1 MAESKSNKELLEFQN
16 VTATYKKDVGIFDV
30 SFSLSAGEMIFLM
43 GPTGAGKSTVLKA
56 VYAAVKVNNGKILV
70 DNEDLS
76 LISDYKIPIV
86 RQKIGM
92 IFQDFKLLNDR
103 TVLENIALP
112 LRIIGMSTQEIYEK
126 VHETLS
132 KVGLSNLYNSYPLE
146 LSGGEQQRVC
156 IARALVKNPKII
168 LADEPTGNLDPNVSD
183 EILDLLEIFT
193 DAGSAVLMSTHNFPL
208 IKPRKKRFIELSNG
222 RIID

>member
-1 MAESKSNKELLEFQN
+1 MIEFKD
-16 VTATYKKDVGIFDV
+16 VTATYKENIGIFNIT
-30 SFSLSAGEMIFLM
+30 FKIEPGEMVFLM

-56 VYAAVKVNNGKILV
+56 IYSAIDINKGDITI
-70 DNEDLS
+70 DGHSILS
-76 LISDYKIPIV
+76 LSRYQIPLI

-92 IFQDFKLLNDR
+92 IFHYYKLLNNR
-103 TVLENIALP
+103 TVLENVALP
-112 LRIIGMSTQEIYEK
+112 LRILGLPSSEIYKK
-126 VHETLS
+126 VDETLS
-132 KVGLSNLYNSYPLE
+132 KVGLNDLYHACPLE

-183 EILDLLEIFT
+183 EILDLLDLFT
-193 DAGSAVLMSTHNFPL
+193 ENGTAVLMSTHNFPL

>member
-1 MAESKSNKELLEFQN
+1 MLEFQK
-16 VTATYKKDVGIFDV
+16 VTATYKKNTGIFDI
-30 SFSLSAGEMIFLM
+30 SFELNAGEMIFLM

-56 VYAAVKVNNGKILV
+56 VYSAIKINAGKIIV
-70 DNEDLS
+70 DGEDLTKIKQYQIPS
-76 LISDYKIPIV
+76 L

-103 TVLENIALP
+103 TVLENVALP
-112 LRIIGMSTQEIYEK
+112 LRIQGIPTQKIYEQ
-126 VHETLS
+126 VHNTLS
-132 KVGLSNLYNSYPLE
+132 KVGLSNLHNSYPLE

-156 IARALVKNPKII
+156 IARALVKKPKII

-183 EILDLLEIFT
+183 EILDLLDIFT
-193 DAGSAVLMSTHNFPL
+193 DSGSAVLMSTHNFPL

>member
-1 MAESKSNKELLEFQN
+1 MLEFQK
-16 VTATYKKDVGIFDV
+16 VTATYKEDIGIFDI
-30 SFSLSAGEMIFLM
+30 SFNLDAGEMIFLM

-56 VYAAVKVNNGKILV
+56 VYAAIKIDKGKIII
-70 DNEDLS
+70 DNEDLTTLS
-76 LISDYKIPIV
+76 EHRIPSV

-92 IFQDFKLLNDR
+92 VFQDFKLLNDR
-103 TVLENIALP
+103 TVLENVALP
-112 LRIIGMSTQEIYEK
+112 LRIAGMSTEEIYDR
-126 VHETLS
+126 VHNTLL

-156 IARALVKNPKII
+156 IARALVKKPKII

-183 EILDLLEIFT
+183 EILDLLDIFT
-193 DAGSAVLMSTHNFPL
+193 DSGSAVLMSTHNFPL

-222 RIID
+222 RVID

>member
-1 MAESKSNKELLEFQN
+1 MLEFQK
-16 VTATYKKDVGIFDV
+16 VTATYKEDIGIFDI
-30 SFSLSAGEMIFLM
+30 SFNLDAGEMIFLM

-56 VYAAVKVNNGKILV
+56 VYAAIKIDKGKIII
-70 DNEDLS
+70 DNEDLTTLS
-76 LISDYKIPIV
+76 EHRIPSV

-92 IFQDFKLLNDR
+92 VFQDFKLLNDR
-103 TVLENIALP
+103 TVLENVALP
-112 LRIIGMSTQEIYEK
+112 LRIAGMSTEEIYDR
-126 VHETLS
+126 VHNTLL

-146 LSGGEQQRVC
+146 LSGGEQQRIC
-156 IARALVKNPKII
+156 IARALVKKPKII

-183 EILDLLEIFT
+183 EILDLLDIFT
-193 DAGSAVLMSTHNFPL
+193 DSGSAVLMSTHNFPL

>member
-1 MAESKSNKELLEFQN
+1 MLEFQK
-16 VTATYKKDVGIFDV
+16 VTATYKEDIGIFDI
-30 SFSLSAGEMIFLM
+30 SFKLDEGEMIFLM

-56 VYAAVKVNNGKILV
+56 VYAAISIDKGNIIIDNQDLV
-70 DNEDLS
+70 TLHKS
-76 LISDYKIPIV
+76 RIPSI

-92 IFQDFKLLNDR
+92 VFQDFKLLNNR
-103 TVLENIALP
+103 TVLENVALP
-112 LRIIGMSTQEIYEK
+112 LRISGMSTEEIYDR
-126 VHETLS
+126 VHNTLL

-156 IARALVKNPKII
+156 IARALVKKPKII

-183 EILDLLEIFT
+183 EILDLLDIFT
-193 DAGSAVLMSTHNFPL
+193 DSGSAVLMSTHNFPL

>member
-1 MAESKSNKELLEFQN
+1 MLEFQK
-16 VTATYKKDVGIFDV
+16 VTATYKKNTGIFDI
-30 SFSLSAGEMIFLM
+30 SFELNAGEMIFLM

-56 VYAAVKVNNGKILV
+56 VYSAIKINAGKIVV
-70 DNEDLS
+70 DGMDLT
-76 LISDYKIPIV
+76 KINQYQIPFL

-103 TVLENIALP
+103 TVLENVALP
-112 LRIIGMSTQEIYEK
+112 LRIQGMPTQKIYEE
-126 VHETLS
+126 VNSTLS
-132 KVGLSNLYNSYPLE
+132 KVGLSNLHNSYPLE

-156 IARALVKNPKII
+156 IARALVKKPKII

-183 EILDLLEIFT
+183 EILDLLDIFT
-193 DAGSAVLMSTHNFPL
+193 DTGSAVLMSTHNFPL